1 MKQCEYNGCEE
12 SELYPLITSTEGGGT
27 KRYML
32 CQEHHQMAKEYL
44 NKRPDNIRARMA
56 GLFGDKFADATFDNF
71 ITDEQRLKKLAEYH
85 GGSFSREQLQSIQEA
100 KEDVSSF
107 VEESV
112 SDPSGTILLFGRE
125 GLGKTHLAAA
135 SVRRMIESGNNAA
148 VWYSTR
154 LLAQIRDTY
163 SRSPSKKSETVKS
176 IIDTMTSRDV
186 LVLED
191 IRESC
196 FSTDIKDYIFE
207 IVNSVYR
214 EEGMLIMT
222 SNFTVQELRAED
234 RLGPHLVDRI
244 IDPPSCVKH
253 IKGSFSYRA
262 AKKALDKKQSNQ
274 S

>member
-1 MKQCEYNGCEE
+1 MKQCEYGECEE
-12 SELYPLITSTEGGGT
+12 TELYPLITSTEGGGT

-32 CQEHHQMAKEYL
+32 CQEHHQKAKEYL
-44 NKRPDNIRARMA
+44 NKRPENIRSRMA
-56 GLFGDKFADATFDNF
+56 GLFGEKFADATFNNF
-71 ITDEQRLKKLAEYH
+71 VTDPEKLKKLAKYH
-85 GGSFSREQLQSIQEA
+85 GGSFSEQQLRSIKEA
-100 KEDVSSF
+100 KEDVSAF
-107 VEESV
+107 VDQSV

-135 SVRRMIESGNNAA
+135 SVRRMIESGSNAA

-163 SRSPSKKSETVKS
+163 SRSPSEKSETVKS
-176 IIDTMTSRDV
+176 IIETMTSRDV

-196 FSTDIKDYIFE
+196 FSTDIKDYIFD

-262 AKKALDKKQSNQ
+262 AKKAYKKQSNQ